1 MAEKLNN
8 TMKGW
13 FIGLLLFFLCMLYLG
28 GSICAMIAIAKTQQI
43 VPIVA
48 TGVVILYGIPALV
61 RIVKLLF
68 GD

>member
-13 FIGLLLFFLCMLYLG
+13 FIGLLFFFLGMLYLG
-28 GSICAMIAIAKTQQI
+28 GSICAMIAIAKTHQI
-43 VPIVA
+43 VPIIA
-48 TGVVILYGIPALV
+48 TAVITLFGIPTLV
-61 RIVKLLF
+61 RMVKYLI